1 MINNEQRQLQAR
13 KRRRVQTTRRES
25 KPPSDTALYYFCL
38 HKYSFPL
45 AIQTAAANKTAT
57 LCISGSKNKMQDP
70 MKKRSLED
78 MRNEKA
84 AANGADSMEIDSTD
98 VLQRRDLMTLLSRPS
113 PFANES
119 GALPIGEFE
128 PLSIKSPH
136 ITTSDLVESP
146 LTQAKVLVVG
156 AGGLGCEILKNLA
169 LSGISNVHVI
179 DLDSIDI
186 TNCECCDIVLRS
198 VPISVCIENATF

>member
-1 MINNEQRQLQAR
+1 
-13 KRRRVQTTRRES
+13 
-25 KPPSDTALYYFCL
+25 
-38 HKYSFPL
+38 
-45 AIQTAAANKTAT
+45 
-57 LCISGSKNKMQDP
+57 

-78 MRNEKA
+78 MRNEQ

-136 ITTSDLVESP
+136 SNGKVTTSDLMESP

-186 TNCECCDIVLRS
+186 TNREFCDFVLLM
-198 VPISVCIENATF
+198 